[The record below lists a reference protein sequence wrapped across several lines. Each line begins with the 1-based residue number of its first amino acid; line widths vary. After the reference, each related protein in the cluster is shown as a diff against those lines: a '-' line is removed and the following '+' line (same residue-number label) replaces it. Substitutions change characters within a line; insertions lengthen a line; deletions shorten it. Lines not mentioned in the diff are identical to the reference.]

1 MVSWLHQLP
10 YKNKLGCPLIIST
23 HKSTLQ
29 IQYNPG
35 AGSACALVV
44 AAQQP
49 LPTTAA
55 SLSPIIDMEVKKIS
69 SPASPVE
76 RKISRTISRTGSGGG
91 SGSIIL
97 NKYQLGKLLGRG
109 SFAKVYYG
117 SCLEDQS
124 NVAVKVIDKSSA
136 LNGNLMEELLIR
148 EVSAM
153 RRLNDHPNILKLYE
167 VLATKSKIYL
177 VMELAPG
184 GDLYS
189 KILQRGRMTESVAR
203 NYFHQLISA
212 IKFCHD
218 NGVTHRDIKPQN
230 LLLDQKGNIKVSD
243 FGLSALPQQLKD
255 GLLYTACGT
264 PAYTAPEI
272 LYRKGYDGAK
282 ADAWSCGVIL
292 YVFLVGCIPYDDS
305 NIPTMYRAIHRRA
318 YDMPDSV
325 SKPAR
330 NIIYRLLD
338 PNPSTRLS
346 IEELMKLSWF
356 KKSPRK
362 GSLKEEQF
370 ENASAQKDYCNY
382 TSKMNAFDIISMSS
396 GLNLSGLFEAGLNK
410 ELRFTS
416 SAQVVKIEE
425 KVAEVGVELG
435 YKVERRKGGA
445 IGLMKGSMIIVAEI
459 LEVAQDLWM
468 VELKVMDGKIVD
480 LQESQWE
487 ALKSGLG
494 EIVLAWHI

>member
-1 MVSWLHQLP
+1 
-10 YKNKLGCPLIIST
+10 
-23 HKSTLQ
+23 
-29 IQYNPG
+29 
-35 AGSACALVV
+35 
-44 AAQQP
+44 
-49 LPTTAA
+49 
-55 SLSPIIDMEVKKIS
+55 ME
-69 SPASPVE
+69 
-76 RKISRTISRTGSGGG
+76 KISRTISRTSSGGG

-97 NKYQLGKLLGRG
+97 NKYQLGRLLGRG

-124 NVAVKVIDKSSA
+124 NVAVKVIDKTSA
-136 LNGNLMEELLIR
+136 PNGNLMEELLIR

-153 RRLNDHPNILKLYE
+153 RRLNDHPNILKLRE

-177 VMELAPG
+177 VMDLAPG
-184 GDLYS
+184 GDLYC
-189 KILQRGRMTESVAR
+189 KILQRGRMSESVAR

-212 IKFCHD
+212 IRFCHE

-230 LLLDQKGNIKVSD
+230 LLLDQNGNLKVSD
-243 FGLSALPQQLKD
+243 FGLSALPEHLKD
-255 GLLYTACGT
+255 GLLHTACGT

-272 LYRKGYDGAK
+272 LLRKGYDGAK

-292 YVFLVGCIPYDDS
+292 YVFLVGSMPYEDS
-305 NIPTMYRAIHRRA
+305 NIPNMFRAIHRRA

-356 KKSPRK
+356 KKSVK
-362 GSLKEEQF
+362 QGFKEEQF
-370 ENASAQKDYCNY
+370 GKSFAEKDSPNY

-396 GLNLSGLFEAGLNK
+396 GLNLSGLFESGLNKK

-416 SAQVVKIEE
+416 SAQVGEIQE
-425 KVAEVGVELG
+425 KVAKVGGELG
-435 YKVERRKGGA
+435 YTVERGKNGA
-445 IGLMKGSMIIVAEI
+445 IGLMKGRMIIIAEI
-459 LEVAQDLWM
+459 LEVAQDLRM
-468 VELKVMDGKIVD
+468 VVLKAMDGKIVE
-480 LQESQWE
+480 LEESQWE
-487 ALKSGLG
+487 PLKAGLR
-494 EIVLAWHI
+494 EIVLAWHK

>member
-1 MVSWLHQLP
+1 
-10 YKNKLGCPLIIST
+10 
-23 HKSTLQ
+23 
-29 IQYNPG
+29 
-35 AGSACALVV
+35 
-44 AAQQP
+44 
-49 LPTTAA
+49 
-55 SLSPIIDMEVKKIS
+55 MEVKKVS
-69 SPASPVE
+69 SPISPVE
-76 RKISRTISRTGSGGG
+76 KKISRTISKTSSGGG

-97 NKYQLGKLLGRG
+97 NKYQLRKLLGRG

-124 NVAVKVIDKSSA
+124 NVAVKVIDKTSA

-184 GDLYS
+184 GDLFS
-189 KILQRGRMTESVAR
+189 KILQRGQMSESLAR

-212 IKFCHD
+212 IKFCHE

-230 LLLDQKGNIKVSD
+230 LLLDQNGNLKVSD

-255 GLLYTACGT
+255 GLLHTACGT

-292 YVFLVGCIPYDDS
+292 YVFLVGSIPYDDS

-356 KKSPRK
+356 KKSLKK

-370 ENASAQKDYCNY
+370 ENQKECCNY

-396 GLNLSGLFEAGLNK
+396 GLNLSGLFETGLNK

-425 KVAEVGVELG
+425 KVAKVGGELG
-435 YKVERRKGGA
+435 YKVERRKSGA
-445 IGLMKGSMIIVAEI
+445 LGLMKGSMIIVADI
-459 LEVAQDLWM
+459 LEVVQDLWM
-468 VELKVMDGKIVD
+468 VELKAMDGKIVD